1 MNEPIPATGYKMHC
15 HDQKQEV
22 SGNEMSSCDG
32 SILSRAYRTAYST
45 ESNSPIQLS
54 EHKPKHDEVMN

>member
-1 MNEPIPATGYKMHC
+1 
-15 HDQKQEV
+15 
-22 SGNEMSSCDG
+22 MSSCDG

-45 ESNSPIQLS
+45 ESNSLIKLS